1 VASGHVAGGENAM
14 ADTAARRPELA
25 SLRRSRRLPVIWAV
39 PIVAIAIG
47 AWLAWDTLSKQGPR
61 IVVSFQDAEGLQIG
75 QSQLKFK
82 DIALGTVQGLE
93 FTPDH
98 RRVLVTIA
106 TTRQAEPM
114 LTAGTQFW
122 VVKPRLFAGNL
133 SGFST
138 LLSGAYVG
146 MVPGDSNARPAREFV
161 GREEPPV
168 LESDVPG
175 RTFLLKS
182 SQLGSL
188 NLGSPVF
195 YRGLLVGQVL
205 GWDIGDMAESVTI
218 HAFVRSP
225 FDSYVHDET
234 RFWNASGVSVK
245 LGAGGVD
252 MQVES
257 LRALLLGGIAFDTP
271 TGKNA
276 SKTSAADRVFPLFLN
291 QDAAKSASYSRK
303 ISLVTYF
310 TDSVRGLTAGSDVAI
325 HGLKVGQVTDVRL
338 TYDAAKDKV
347 LAPVRF
353 EVEPERVI
361 GVGHQVFDNPEQGL
375 AELLR
380 HGLRATLQ
388 SGNLLTGEMY
398 IGLEFVPDAS
408 GADVTKENGAF
419 VVPSAES
426 GGLSGLQSA
435 ANELLR
441 NVNAIPFAS
450 IGQNLEAMTK
460 GMNEIT
466 NGPQAKE
473 ALDSLA
479 ATMRDAQQ
487 AVRQLDSNLTP
498 ALKRLPDITN
508 SLQGTLKQ
516 SSEMLRSL
524 DGAYGDNSQ
533 FHRDLNRL
541 LAQLNDAVRSLRS
554 LADLLTRHPEA
565 LVRGRP
571 GGGTE

>member
-1 VASGHVAGGENAM
+1 M
-14 ADTAARRPELA
+14 
-25 SLRRSRRLPVIWAV
+25 
-39 PIVAIAIG
+39 
-47 AWLAWDTLSKQGPR
+47 
-61 IVVSFQDAEGLQIG
+61 
-75 QSQLKFK
+75 
-82 DIALGTVQGLE
+82 
-93 FTPDH
+93 
-98 RRVLVTIA
+98 
-106 TTRQAEPM
+106 
-114 LTAGTQFW
+114 
-122 VVKPRLFAGNL
+122 
-133 SGFST
+133 
-138 LLSGAYVG
+138 
-146 MVPGDSNARPAREFV
+146 
-161 GREEPPV
+161 
-168 LESDVPG
+168 
-175 RTFLLKS
+175 
-182 SQLGSL
+182 
-188 NLGSPVF
+188 
-195 YRGLLVGQVL
+195 
-205 GWDIGDMAESVTI
+205 
-218 HAFVRSP
+218 
-225 FDSYVHDET
+225 
-234 RFWNASGVSVK
+234 
-245 LGAGGVD
+245 
-252 MQVES
+252 
-257 LRALLLGGIAFDTP
+257 
-271 TGKNA
+271 
-276 SKTSAADRVFPLFLN
+276 ADRVFPLFAN

-338 TYDAAKDKV
+338 TYDPAKDKV

-398 IGLEFVPDAS
+398 IGLEFVPNAS
-408 GADVTKENGAF
+408 AADVTKEDGAF

>member
-1 VASGHVAGGENAM
+1 M
-14 ADTAARRPELA
+14 ADTTTRRPELA
-25 SLRRSRRLPVIWAV
+25 SVRRSRRLPVIWAV

-47 AWLAWDTLSKQGPR
+47 VWLAWDTLSKQGPR
-61 IVVSFQDAEGLQIG
+61 IVISFQDAEGLQIG
-75 QSQLKFK
+75 QSQLKYK
-82 DIALGTVQGLE
+82 DIALGTVQRLE

-114 LTAGTQFW
+114 LTEGTEFW

-146 MVPGDSNARPAREFV
+146 MVPGDSNAKPAREFR

-175 RTFLLKS
+175 HTFLLKS
-182 SQLGSL
+182 NQLGSL

-195 YRGLLVGQVL
+195 YRGLAVGQVL

-218 HAFVRSP
+218 HAFVRAP

-271 TGKNA
+271 TGKDV
-276 SKTSAADRVFPLFLN
+276 SKVSAADHVFPLFAT

-303 ISLVTYF
+303 IPLVTYF
-310 TDSVRGLTAGSDVAI
+310 TGSVRGLTAGSEVTF
-325 HGLKVGQVTDVRL
+325 HGLKVGEVTDVRL

-361 GVGHQVFDNPEQGL
+361 GIGRRIYDNPQQGL
-375 AELLR
+375 ADLLR
-380 HGLRATLQ
+380 HGLRATLE
-388 SGNLLTGEMY
+388 SGNLLTGEMFV
-398 IGLEFVPDAS
+398 GLEFVPDAPT
-408 GADVTKENGAF
+408 AEVTMQDGAF
-419 VVPSAES
+419 VLPSTES
-426 GGLSGLQSA
+426 GGLAGLQAA

-441 NVNAIPFAS
+441 NVNAIPFAT
-450 IGQNLEAMTK
+450 IGRNLEAMTQ
-460 GMNEIT
+460 GMNEIA
-466 NGPQAKE
+466 NAPQVKE
-473 ALDSLA
+473 SLDSLA
-479 ATMRDAQQ
+479 ATMRSAQNAIQ
-487 AVRQLDSNLTP
+487 QLDSNVGP
-498 ALKRLPDITN
+498 ALKRLPELTN
-508 SLQGTLKQ
+508 TLQATLNQ
-516 SSEMLRSL
+516 SSQMLRSL
-524 DGAYGDNSQ
+524 DTGYGNNSQ
-533 FHRDLNRL
+533 FYRDLNRL
-541 LAQLNDAVRSLRS
+541 LAQSNDAMRSLRS
-554 LADLLTRHPEA
+554 LSDLLTRHPEA